1 MQELFLQGKNGRMEE
16 WNNACPVHPVGFI
29 DLSYG
34 VKCDAGAISTG
45 EGWNKEI

>member
-1 MQELFLQGKNGRMEE
+1 MMEQWKNEE
-16 WNNACPVHPVGFI
+16 VEESKGLRVKEWKNACPVHSVGFM

-45 EGWNKEI
+45 E